1 MIAYSTMAVMS
12 PIWKFPALM
21 RPPARKY
28 TTTMN
33 AFMPKYDRP
42 SRFANSRFALMDVS
56 A

>member
-1 MIAYSTMAVMS
+1 MIAYSTIAVMS
-12 PIWKFPALM
+12 PIRKPPALM

-33 AFMPKYDRP
+33 AFMPKYDSP
-42 SRFANSRFALMDVS
+42 SRLANSRFALIEVV